1 MRTLLLPAIAL
12 ATLVAGGGVANAQ
25 VSGGGGGGSATIV
38 PVTDFPLVKFEATVS
53 DAAGTTVKTLACEWR
68 EPEEDDM
75 ACIKFQGDPQTA
87 FATIE
92 EAGGVRAD
100 KAMTFE
106 DGSSTT
112 AYSKRADGTW
122 LIRTKG
128 TVGGKD
134 LHNGYVCTADG
145 QSCKRWDVDGAKHAR
160 KTVKATAAKLR
171 KR

>member
-1 MRTLLLPAIAL
+1 MRIPTLSAIAL
-12 ATLVAGGGVANAQ
+12 TALLATGGVANAQ
-25 VSGGGGGGSATIV
+25 AGGGSAPSV
-38 PVTDFPLVKFEATVS
+38 SPVTDFPLVKFEAIVS

-100 KAMTFE
+100 KSMTFE

-128 TVGGKD
+128 TVAGKN

-145 QSCKRWDVDGAKHAR
+145 QSCKRWDVDGAKFAR
-160 KTVKATAAKLR
+160 KSVKAAAAKLR
-171 KR
+171 R